1 MDTKNSDIAKAG
13 SVSKRAARAG
23 RSAALPTRFSY
34 CSATDELKVSTD
46 EPGEGEEDDLGQG
59 LRITWDRTDGRFLSL
74 KLRNV
79 RAHLGARPG
88 ERLVIDPKPGLP
100 AVEFDPEAGSKDL
113 VVRSLI
119 RMLIGVAG
127 LRVWS
132 E

>member
-1 MDTKNSDIAKAG
+1 MDTTNADIAKAG
-13 SVSKRAARAG
+13 PVSKRAARAV
-23 RSAALPTRFSY
+23 RSVSAPTQFSY
-34 CSATDELKVSTD
+34 CSATDELEVSID
-46 EPGEGEEDDLGQG
+46 QPGEGEEDDLGQG

-79 RAHLGARPG
+79 RAHLGARPD
-88 ERLVIDPKPGLP
+88 ERLVIDPAPDLS
-100 AVEFDPEAGSKDL
+100 AFDFDAEAGSKDL

-119 RMLIGVAG
+119 RLLIGVTG